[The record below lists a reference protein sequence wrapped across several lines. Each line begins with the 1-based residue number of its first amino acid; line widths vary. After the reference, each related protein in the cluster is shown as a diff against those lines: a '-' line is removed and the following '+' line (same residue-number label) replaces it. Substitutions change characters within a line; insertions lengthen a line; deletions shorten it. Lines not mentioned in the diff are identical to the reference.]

1 MTDQFQGTNNADIQ
15 AGNLPSS
22 ENPLDSQRKVRKFF
36 NNFYQ
41 GQLSYPSLLKFF
53 VLRTMLPAFKIV
65 LKPTLPLVMSP
76 NTSLAPAAI
85 PP

>member
-41 GQLSYPSLLKFF
+41 GQLSYPSNEVDAVIDCGYGSNVASTVVDCTKEE
-53 VLRTMLPAFKIV
+53 PIIV
-65 LKPTLPLVMSP
+65 RQG
-76 NTSLAPAAI
+76 AGI
-85 PP
+85 I